1 MTALFDPLLRPA
13 GFAPR
18 QVARPV
24 ASHVQVRRP
33 IEGVSRAA
41 ESRTGQAR
49 RHVRHPAAPVH
60 GRRPVRVSEAVYRRR
75 RRTVGMFLA
84 LLAAT
89 VSWATLGGGAFASDP
104 AAGQA
109 VAPRTMVVSQGDTLW
124 DIARTLKPE
133 GSLGDLVAELVRL
146 NGARLE
152 PGQVVRLP

>member
-18 QVARPV
+18 QSSRPV

-33 IEGVSRAA
+33 VEGVHRSVDPRA
-41 ESRTGQAR
+41 GQAR
-49 RHVRHPAAPVH
+49 RHVRHPGAPVH
-60 GRRPVRVSEAVYRRR
+60 GRRPTRVSQAVYRRR
-75 RRTVGMFLA
+75 RRTVGTLLA

-104 AAGQA
+104 AAGRA
-109 VAPRTMVVSQGDTLW
+109 GAPRTMVVSQGDTLW

-133 GSLGDLVAELVRL
+133 GSLGDLVGELVRL